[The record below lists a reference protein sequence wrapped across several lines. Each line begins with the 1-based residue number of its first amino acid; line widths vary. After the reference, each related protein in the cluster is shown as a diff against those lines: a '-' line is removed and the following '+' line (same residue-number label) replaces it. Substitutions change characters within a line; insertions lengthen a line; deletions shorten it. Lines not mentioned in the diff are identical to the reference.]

1 MERVPMKEH
10 AMDHLRAF
18 AVRIATCA
26 RRAVRATR
34 CTVTRLR
41 YDRQGGALIEA
52 TLVIPI
58 AIMVFIGIAE
68 FSQAFTV
75 NRRVETAAGTAA
87 DLVARHQQITTSE
100 LDGVK
105 LLLDEILRPYSTN
118 SLGMVLTSVII
129 DDAGQ
134 PTVEWSYAKGPGA
147 SARAQGTPIT
157 LPTGLAKPESSVILS
172 EIHYTFQPT
181 VVRYLTGGVQFV
193 GTSVMAPRVSDS
205 VEKTD

>member
-1 MERVPMKEH
+1 MRMDTRDRLSGIGRTAAARVRQLAH
-10 AMDHLRAF
+10 
-18 AVRIATCA
+18 TA
-26 RRAVRATR
+26 RGTAA
-34 CTVTRLR
+34 RLR
-41 YDRQGGALIEA
+41 HDCGGAALIEA

-58 AIMVFIGIAE
+58 ALMLFVGVAE

-87 DLVARHQQITTSE
+87 DLVARHQQITTNE
-100 LDGVK
+100 LAGVK

-118 SLGMVLTSVII
+118 ALGMVLTSVVI

-134 PTVEWSYAKGPGA
+134 ATVEWSYANGPGA
-147 SARAQGTPIT
+147 TARAQGTPVT
-157 LPTGLAKPESSVILS
+157 LPEGLAKPDSSVILA
-172 EIHYTFQPT
+172 EIRYTFQPT

-193 GTSVMAPRVSDS
+193 GTSIMAPRVSDS

>member
-1 MERVPMKEH
+1 
-10 AMDHLRAF
+10 MDHEGSIVGVTATRA
-18 AVRIATCA
+18 RLL
-26 RRAVRATR
+26 VRAIRQTA
-34 CTVTRLR
+34 TRLR
-41 YDRQGGALIEA
+41 RDRDGGALIEA
-52 TLVIPI
+52 TLVIPV
-58 AIMVFIGIAE
+58 ALMLFIGVAE

-118 SLGMVLTSVII
+118 SLGMVLTSVVV

-134 PTVEWSYAKGPGA
+134 ATVEWSYANGPGTTA
-147 SARAQGTPIT
+147 LVQGAPVT
-157 LPTGLAKPESSVILS
+157 LPTGLAKADSSVILA
-172 EIHYTFQPT
+172 EIRYTFQPT
-181 VVRYLTGGVQFV
+181 VVRYLTGGLQFV
-193 GTSVMAPRVSDS
+193 GTSIMAPRVSDS